1 MRTQTHLS
9 RHSMSV
15 LTIILIVAVSGCAGG
30 LFGTTDEKRVYF
42 EQLEQDTLARL
53 AKEQPNTTKEL
64 ADAVGYAVIEKK
76 VVKGPMVGAGGGA
89 AVVVEKAAAKR
100 SYLRVPEIQFGMGW
114 GARAE
119 KIVIIFQDIEKL
131 RDLADGKWRVRAG
144 AEAAAKVGDVG
155 AAGSGGTSDLGT
167 KGYAVYVLTDA
178 GASVTATINLLR
190 AQPYSIE

>member
-1 MRTQTHLS
+1 MRIQTCRLS
-9 RHSMSV
+9 HRITLLALM
-15 LTIILIVAVSGCAGG
+15 LTLTMAGCAGG
-30 LFGTTDEKRVYF
+30 LFGTTDEKRAYF
-42 EQLEQDTLARL
+42 EQLEQNTLARL
-53 AKEQPNTTKEL
+53 AKEQPATTQEL
-64 ADAVGYAVIEKK
+64 ADAVGYAVVEKK
-76 VVKGPMVGAGGGA
+76 TVKIPMVGAGGGA
-89 AVVVEKAAAKR
+89 AVVVEKASGKR

-119 KIVIIFQDIEKL
+119 KIVIIFQDLEKL
-131 RDLADGKWRVRAG
+131 RDLADGKWAARAG